1 MLKCA
6 EAACDRREG
15 SMDKQNDPKG
25 KRVTSRDRKLGADKE
40 RAGREKTELSDDD
53 LRQVSGGASSQIP
66 KTKQPV

>member
-1 MLKCA
+1 
-6 EAACDRREG
+6 
-15 SMDKQNDPKG
+15 MDKQNDPKG